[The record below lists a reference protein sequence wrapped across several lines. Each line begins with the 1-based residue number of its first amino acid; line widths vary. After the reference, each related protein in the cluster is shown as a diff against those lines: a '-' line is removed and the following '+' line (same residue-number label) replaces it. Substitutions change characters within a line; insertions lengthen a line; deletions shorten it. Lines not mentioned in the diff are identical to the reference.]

1 MKKIV
6 FATIMLLCSLST
18 VQAQKKEEKKTNKE
32 NLLVK
37 LQKGVKPVI
46 YVDGQIFDFPM
57 ELIDQS
63 KIASVMVVKKQEA
76 LKKYN
81 APNGVI
87 LIQTKEA
94 ASINFSDIKLKEDQK
109 VGGKNG
115 PKVIIDGKVSDKK
128 TLDALTPNKIE
139 KMEIFKGEKAIKKYN
154 APNGVIV
161 ITTKKKKN

>member
-6 FATIMLLCSLST
+6 FVFMIALSST
-18 VQAQKKEEKKTNKE
+18 LITQAQKKEKKNKD

-37 LQKGVKPVI
+37 LQEGAKPKI
-46 YVDGQIFDFPM
+46 IVDGKVFDFPL

-63 KIASVMVVKKQEA
+63 KVASMLVVKKQEA

-81 APNGVI
+81 AKNGVI

-94 ASINFSDIKLKEDQK
+94 ANLNFENSKLDKDKK

-115 PKVIIDGKVSDKK
+115 PMVILDGKVTTKEKLDK
-128 TLDALTPNKIE
+128 LSPNMIE
-139 KMEIFKGEKAIKKYN
+139 KVEVLKDKVALKKYN
-154 APNGVIV
+154 APNGVII
-161 ITTKKKKN
+161 ITTKKN